1 MKNRSAAAPCRGI
14 VERRVPRTPVG
25 HVGGTRSNVVTRA
38 VYPRAV
44 YTCHTVPG
52 EKTRWTA
59 AALFHRVIKTD
70 AQTRSGHERIVR
82 VPIGYRYYYYYYLL
96 LLLSFDLRAYK

>member
-1 MKNRSAAAPCRGI
+1 MSSLAPFTLEPC
-14 VERRVPRTPVG
+14 TPV
-25 HVGGTRSNVVTRA
+25 
-38 VYPRAV
+38 
-44 YTCHTVPG
+44 TVPG

-59 AALFHRVIKTD
+59 AALFHHVIKTD